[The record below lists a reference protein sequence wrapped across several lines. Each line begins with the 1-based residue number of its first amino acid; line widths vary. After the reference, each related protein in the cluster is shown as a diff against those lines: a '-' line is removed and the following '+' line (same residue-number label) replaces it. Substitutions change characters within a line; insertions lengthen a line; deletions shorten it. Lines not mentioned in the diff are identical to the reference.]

1 MIKLDINSREDALI
15 GGDRDELLNQ
25 LTLVMVH
32 YLVFNPDIYRDSL
45 ILISAMME
53 DGSFETVKENMK
65 KSSRVQVSMKG
76 DA

>member
-53 DGSFETVKENMK
+53 DGSFETVKEYMK
-65 KSSRVQVSMKG
+65 KSSRIEVAMKG